1 MVDVG
6 GIAAERL
13 RAFVERIERLEEEK
27 AALAADIREVY
38 GEAKSNGF
46 DVKTLRKVVSL
57 RKLDQSDRR
66 EQEAMLDLY
75 KRALGLED

>member
-1 MVDVG
+1 MADVG

-27 AALAADIREVY
+27 AALTADIREVY
-38 GEAKSNGF
+38 GEAKATGF
-46 DVKTLRKVVSL
+46 DVKTLRRVVGL
-57 RKLDQSDRR
+57 RKLEQSDRR
-66 EQEAMLDLY
+66 EQEALLDLY